1 MSFRF
6 ITFLFLFLIANFGT
20 INAQVQPSNK
30 RDLISVQYDTKLRQ
44 SIMTDDLLSLE
55 YAIGWTKGDY
65 NLWLNN
71 KGEKKST
78 GIGKI
83 GKAMLRLAKIGILDY
98 PLANNFRIINHEING
113 HATTADEV
121 NQDIKDISIPFKYYS
136 WSFHYL
142 TKPKLNVEDALA
154 YVAFQS
160 RPNYSYTYIDLEVSI
175 AAGMNASNVL
185 RQSISN
191 RVLSSGRM
199 HYYQSMQNLLS
210 HWDFWRYAIASDYGA
225 NDDVSYY
232 LSFVN
237 ARHVAIPDS
246 LFKPVYEYK
255 LIQLQKEK
263 FKFVPDDILKAG
275 YVNVLGDPNFYISI
289 YNVLWKYWVMGEPVT
304 NYKKI
309 GKESFNFMPS
319 VGAYLSPFGIE
330 YFGQLNVSMKDRNYT
345 LNVRK
350 GNNDYGDKFFGIGIK
365 ALNFIQTDKLVIGGS
380 LDYFDQPTMTFGKAL
395 SSGEDPKSVET
406 KGGQGLMAIV
416 NLDYKLS
423 AGNVPMYLTT
433 QLGYKSTGFVPGQYI
448 KATPIISAGLAF
460 DIQNKH

>member
-185 RQSISN
+185 RQNISN

-210 HWDFWRYAIASDYGA
+210 HWDF
-225 NDDVSYY
+225 
-232 LSFVN
+232 
-237 ARHVAIPDS
+237 
-246 LFKPVYEYK
+246 
-255 LIQLQKEK
+255 
-263 FKFVPDDILKAG
+263 
-275 YVNVLGDPNFYISI
+275 GDM
-289 YNVLWKYWVMGEPVT
+289 L
-304 NYKKI
+304 
-309 GKESFNFMPS
+309 
-319 VGAYLSPFGIE
+319 
-330 YFGQLNVSMKDRNYT
+330 
-345 LNVRK
+345 
-350 GNNDYGDKFFGIGIK
+350 
-365 ALNFIQTDKLVIGGS
+365 
-380 LDYFDQPTMTFGKAL
+380 
-395 SSGEDPKSVET
+395 
-406 KGGQGLMAIV
+406 
-416 NLDYKLS
+416 
-423 AGNVPMYLTT
+423 
-433 QLGYKSTGFVPGQYI
+433 
-448 KATPIISAGLAF
+448 
-460 DIQNKH
+460 